1 MSSGKKS
8 ISPLRGREY
17 AAAQIMR
24 NSIAHAQYGDSSDAL
39 RAQYQL
45 LYNIKLYSCTLRGEL
60 IAPEWSDI
68 DLDNMELSIS
78 KFAEK
83 IKGKVV
89 TKAPKTRTS
98 YPTVSPPSSVIAL
111 AQIQYCTLFFAECLK
126 FPLFTGF
133 LTWSIRDSNPW
144 PLQCEFYFY
153 QFASF
158 RKTGKTLILLDFLHS
173 TFYSIAQLL
182 MLFFKFVDQMLTNL
196 TPSEKYATP
205 PSRLTCA
212 LKQGRLALFIYLF
225 CEQQQGGYCRK
236 APGGLFQALYAI
248 GLL

>member
-83 IKGKVV
+83 TKGKVV

-111 AQIQYCTLFFAECLK
+111 AQIQYFRHPVFRRVPEISLIYGLFDMEHTGFEPVASTMRILLLPVCIISQNRKNLD
-126 FPLFTGF
+126 FTGF
-133 LTWSIRDSNPW
+133 
-144 PLQCEFYFY
+144 
-153 QFASF
+153 FAF
-158 RKTGKTLILLDFLHS
+158 DFLQHCS
-173 TFYSIAQLL
+173 AFDA
-182 MLFFKFVDQMLTNL
+182 FF
-196 TPSEKYATP
+196 
-205 PSRLTCA
+205 
-212 LKQGRLALFIYLF
+212 
-225 CEQQQGGYCRK
+225 
-236 APGGLFQALYAI
+236 
-248 GLL
+248 

>member
-1 MSSGKKS
+1 MLTKFKKS
-8 ISPLRGREY
+8 G
-17 AAAQIMR
+17 
-24 NSIAHAQYGDSSDAL
+24 
-39 RAQYQL
+39 
-45 LYNIKLYSCTLRGEL
+45 
-60 IAPEWSDI
+60 
-68 DLDNMELSIS
+68 
-78 KFAEK
+78 
-83 IKGKVV
+83 
-89 TKAPKTRTS
+89 
-98 YPTVSPPSSVIAL
+98 
-111 AQIQYCTLFFAECLK
+111 TLFFAECLK

-212 LKQGRLALFIYLF
+212 LKQGRLALFVPST
-225 CEQQQGGYCRK
+225 QQFRQGGILKRPRRI
-236 APGGLFQALYAI
+236 ARA
-248 GLL
+248 

>member
-111 AQIQYCTLFFAECLK
+111 AQIQYFRHPVFRRVPEISLIYGLFDMEHTGFEPVASTMRILLLPVCIISQNRKNLD
-126 FPLFTGF
+126 FTGF
-133 LTWSIRDSNPW
+133 
-144 PLQCEFYFY
+144 
-153 QFASF
+153 FAF
-158 RKTGKTLILLDFLHS
+158 DFLQHCS
-173 TFYSIAQLL
+173 AFDA
-182 MLFFKFVDQMLTNL
+182 FFF
-196 TPSEKYATP
+196 
-205 PSRLTCA
+205 
-212 LKQGRLALFIYLF
+212 FF
-225 CEQQQGGYCRK
+225 
-236 APGGLFQALYAI
+236 
-248 GLL
+248 